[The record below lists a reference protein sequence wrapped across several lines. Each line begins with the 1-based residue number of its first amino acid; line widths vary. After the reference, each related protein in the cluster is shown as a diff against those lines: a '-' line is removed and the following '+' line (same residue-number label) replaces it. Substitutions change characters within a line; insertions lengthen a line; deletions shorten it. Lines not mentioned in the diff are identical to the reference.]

1 MYAFGRK
8 KKLVALALVV
18 AAVAAA
24 GTAYATIPDAGGVI
38 HGCVLTKDG
47 TLRVIDPSAGG
58 VCTSKETALAWN
70 QQGQPGPPG
79 VVGRLDDL
87 EGVQCKGLNG
97 KLATVHLEYG
107 SGIEAPVSIICITHL
122 VANPGPF
129 TVHVTSGTLSM
140 PFLGSRPLPTS
151 GWQFAGQIDT
161 GGKITIPGS
170 GFQLPTAPFDQ
181 TASSNGFLDLHI
193 FGSVSFA
200 STGVTGFLDPGGLAG
215 APGTAS
221 LTGGAFASITFT
233 ATATVLGQL
242 TQLYSGTCNFGS
254 AAAPL
259 TLTLGTDP
267 PGVPYSQSTGAVTLS
282 APFSTP
288 SLDGCNPAIPDAW
301 AFLLTLFTG
310 TDRLTFSGTTDPIIK
325 AP

>member
-1 MYAFGRK
+1 MQAFGRK
-8 KKLVALALVV
+8 KRLVALALVV

-24 GTAYATIPDAGGVI
+24 GAAYATIPDAGGVI
-38 HGCVLTKDG
+38 HGCYLTKDG
-47 TLRVIDPSAGG
+47 TLRVIDTSAGG
-58 VCTSKETALAWN
+58 ACTSKETALAWN

-87 EGVQCKGLNG
+87 EGVPCKGVNG
-97 KLATVHLEYG
+97 KIATVHLDYG
-107 SGIEAPVSIICITHL
+107 TGIEAPVSIICITHL

-129 TVHVTSGTLSM
+129 TVHVTSGTLTM
-140 PFLGSRPLPTS
+140 PFLGSRPLPTT
-151 GWQFAGQIDT
+151 GWQFGGQIDT
-161 GGKITIPGS
+161 GGKITVPGS
-170 GFQLPTAPFDQ
+170 GFELPTIPFDQ
-181 TASSNGFLDLHI
+181 TASSNGFLDLHVV
-193 FGSVSFA
+193 GSMSFT
-200 STGVTGFLDPGGLAG
+200 STGVTGFLDP

-221 LTGGAFASITFT
+221 LTGGASVSITFT
-233 ATATVLGQL
+233 ATATVLNQP

-282 APFSTP
+282 TPFSTP
-288 SLDGCNPAIPDAW
+288 SLDGCNPAIPDGF

-310 TDRLTFSGTTDPIIK
+310 NDRLTFSGTTDPIIK

>member
-1 MYAFGRK
+1 MQAFGRK
-8 KKLVALALVV
+8 KKLLALAFVAVTV
-18 AAVAAA
+18 AAGA
-24 GTAYATIPDAGGVI
+24 AYATIPDAGGVI
-38 HGCVLTKDG
+38 HGCYLNKDG

-58 VCTSKETALAWN
+58 ACATKETAIAWN
-70 QQGQPGPPG
+70 QQGQPGPAG
-79 VVGRLDDL
+79 VVGQLDDL
-87 EGVQCKGLNG
+87 EGVPCKGVNG
-97 KLATVHLEYG
+97 KIATVHLEYG

-140 PFLGSRPLPTS
+140 PFLGSRALPTT

-161 GGKITIPGS
+161 GGKITVPGS
-170 GFQLPTAPFDQ
+170 GFQLPTAPFDE
-181 TASSNGFLDLHI
+181 TESSNGFLDLHV
-193 FGSVSFA
+193 FGSVSFT
-200 STGVTGFLDPGGLAG
+200 STGVTGFLDP